1 MPLNILL
8 LHGPNLN
15 LLGKRDSSLYGHLTL
30 QDLET
35 ITCEEAKKYQFN
47 LIAFQSNHE
56 GKLIDFLQDESKNC
70 CGIIINLG
78 ALTHYSY
85 SLHDALL
92 DTKLPIVEVHL
103 SKISEREDWR
113 QLSVTAPICLTVIEG
128 KKEKG
133 YKEAVKFLTEHL
145 DANNK
150 LHST

>member
-1 MPLNILL
+1 MQNIIL

-15 LLGKRDSSLYGHLTL
+15 LLGKRDNSHYGSLTL
-30 QDLET
+30 QDIET
-35 ITCEEAKKYQFN
+35 ITREEAKKYQLN

-56 GKLIDFLQDESKNC
+56 GKLIDFLQKQNKNC

-78 ALTHYSY
+78 AFTHYSY
-85 SLHDALL
+85 ALHDALL

-113 QLSVTAPICLTVIEG
+113 RLSVTAPLCITMIED

-133 YKEAVKFLTEHL
+133 YKEAVKILAEHL

-150 LHST
+150 LYST